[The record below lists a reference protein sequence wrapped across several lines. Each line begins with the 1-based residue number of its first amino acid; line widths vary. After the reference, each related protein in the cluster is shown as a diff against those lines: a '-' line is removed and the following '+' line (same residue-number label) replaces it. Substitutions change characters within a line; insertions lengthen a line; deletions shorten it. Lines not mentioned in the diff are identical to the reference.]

1 MSAPATAAE
10 PGLAARLLAAR
21 ELPTVVA
28 IALFALI
35 IAVGNPSF
43 LSSYN
48 MQLLAKEVGVLGIM
62 AIGEMV
68 VIILGGIDLSA
79 GSVVALTSVLAG
91 LGLQHGLPI
100 GLVVVGVLAAC
111 VVIGAVHSFF
121 ICKIGLAPFIIT
133 LGSLSIWRG
142 VALVLTKGYPI
153 KINSAT
159 FLLIG
164 QGDLL
169 GVPLQFVL
177 LVVLAVIGAAMLLT
191 TPLGRYLYT
200 IGNNATATRLSGV
213 RVTRVIT
220 FAYILA
226 SVLFGLGGLI
236 YAARLGQGMPGIGK
250 GIELSVIAAAVIG
263 GASITGGSGT
273 VWGTVLGAL
282 LLCLIMNALNMLK
295 ISYFWQE
302 LVMGLAIVLA
312 VLFDLL
318 NRRRKGIR

>member
-1 MSAPATAAE
+1 MSAPAAASE
-10 PGLAARLLAAR
+10 PTIVARMLAAR

-28 IALFALI
+28 IALFAVI
-35 IAVGNPSF
+35 IAIGNPSF

-68 VIILGGIDLSA
+68 VIITGGIDLSA
-79 GSVVALTSVLAG
+79 GSVVALTSVLAAA
-91 LGLQHGLPI
+91 GLQQGLPI
-100 GLVVVGVLAAC
+100 GVVVAGVLAVC
-111 VVIGAVHSFF
+111 VAIGLVHSFF
-121 ICKIGLAPFIIT
+121 INRVGLAPFIIT

-153 KINSAT
+153 KIPNPT
-159 FLLIG
+159 FLLLG

-169 GVPLQFVL
+169 GVPLQFVV
-177 LVVLAVIGAAMLLT
+177 LVVLAVVCAIMLLA

-213 RVTRVIT
+213 RVSRVIT

-226 SVLFGLGGLI
+226 SVLFGLGGLV

-250 GIELSVIAAAVIG
+250 GVELSVIAAAVIG
-263 GASITGGSGT
+263 GASISGGSGT

-282 LLCLIMNALNMLK
+282 LLSLIMNALNMLK
-295 ISYFWQE
+295 VSYFWQE
-302 LVMGLAIVLA
+302 FVMGLAIVLA

-318 NRRRKGIR
+318 NRRRKGVR

>member
-1 MSAPATAAE
+1 MSAPAAATE
-10 PGLAARLLAAR
+10 PGVVARLLAAR

-35 IAVGNPSF
+35 IAIGNPSF

-68 VIILGGIDLSA
+68 VIITGGIDLSA
-79 GSVVALTSVLAG
+79 GSVVALTSVLAAM
-91 LGLQHGLPI
+91 GLQHGLPI
-100 GLVVVGVLAAC
+100 GLVVAGVLAVC
-111 VVIGAVHSFF
+111 VVIGAAHSFF
-121 ICKIGLAPFIIT
+121 INRVGLAPFIIT

-153 KINSAT
+153 KITSPA
-159 FLLIG
+159 FLMIG

-169 GVPLQFVL
+169 GVPLQFAL
-177 LVVLAVIGAAMLLT
+177 LVVLAVVAAVMLLA
-191 TPLGRYLYT
+191 TPLGRYIYT

-213 RVTRVIT
+213 RVTRVVA

-250 GIELSVIAAAVIG
+250 GVELSVIAAAVIG
-263 GASITGGSGT
+263 GTSITGGTGT

-282 LLCLIMNALNMLK
+282 LLSLIMNALNMLK
-295 ISYFWQE
+295 VSYFWQE

-318 NRRRKGIR
+318 NRRRKGFR